1 MQLYSEPDPEISKP
15 GESAVPGSMDLCTE
29 APKIAYDD
37 LKGTVKEESSEE
49 IRERVCRARKIQT
62 RRYAG
67 TRVLSNAML
76 GSGDLE
82 QYCALDA
89 EGEALM
95 RKAFLALD
103 LTARTY
109 HKILKV
115 ARTIADLDG
124 SEHIRAPHLK
134 EAAGYRT
141 MDKKYWGR

>member
-1 MQLYSEPDPEISKP
+1 MSQPFLDR
-15 GESAVPGSMDLCTE
+15 MDLCTE